1 MTQQTILVVD
11 DEPQWLQLI
20 PRVLK
25 SHGYNVLTA
34 TSCAGALEALKSN
47 RPDCAILD
55 FNLSDGDAAG
65 VCAAIR
71 ARKDTRIPVVIFSS
85 DPAAEEC
92 LGKKHQAD
100 KFILKTAPLEELCAV
115 VNELLTVQAY

>member
-20 PRVLK
+20 SRVFK
-25 SHGYNVLTA
+25 SHGYHVLTA
-34 TSCAGALEALKSN
+34 PSCAGALETLKSS

-55 FNLSDGDAAG
+55 FNLSDGDATG

-85 DPAAEEC
+85 DPSAEEC
-92 LGKKHQAD
+92 LEKKHKAD
-100 KFILKTAPLEELCAV
+100 RFILKTTPLEELCAV
-115 VNELLTVQAY
+115 VNELLTVQTY

>member
-20 PRVLK
+20 SRVFK
-25 SHGYNVLTA
+25 SHGYHVLTA
-34 TSCAGALEALKSN
+34 SSCAGALEALKSN
-47 RPDCAILD
+47 KPDCAILD
-55 FNLSDGDAAG
+55 FNLSDGDATR

-71 ARKDTRIPVVIFSS
+71 ARKATRIPVVIFSS

-92 LGKKHQAD
+92 LGKKHSAD
-100 KFILKTAPLEELCAV
+100 KFLLKTAPLEELYSI
-115 VNELLTVQAY
+115 VNELLTMRIY